1 MVKSRLY
8 NDEDK
13 TSKQVALYTLKK
25 VLKDILKLLHPF
37 MPFVTEE
44 IWEKFEDKEEP
55 VLIVAK
61 WVEYDKNKNFAKE
74 EEIIANLID
83 AITKMRNARANMN
96 IAPSKK
102 ASLIIVM
109 QDERKKELFEKAA
122 KYFVSVGAT
131 TDVKFENQSNVAE
144 DAIKVVTQYANL
156 YIPTGDLIDV
166 QKEMQRLEKERE
178 KLLSEIDR
186 VVKKLAN
193 ESFVAKAPQKL
204 VDEEKAKKEKYEK
217 MLEEVE
223 EALGKIKK

>member
-1 MVKSRLY
+1 
-8 NDEDK
+8 
-13 TSKQVALYTLKK
+13 
-25 VLKDILKLLHPF
+25 
-37 MPFVTEE
+37 
-44 IWEKFEDKEEP
+44 
-55 VLIVAK
+55 
-61 WVEYDKNKNFAKE
+61 
-74 EEIIANLID
+74 
-83 AITKMRNARANMN
+83 MRNARANMN

-109 QDERKKELFEKAA
+109 QDESKKELFEKSA
-122 KYFVSVGAT
+122 KYFISVGAT
-131 TDVKFENQSNVAE
+131 TDVRFENQANIAE

-223 EALGKIKK
+223 EAIGKIKK